1 MPSPWTWFKTRV
13 ACGLSAATLFQIA
26 ASYLFIYLFLIF
38 TSLSRAVIRSIGCN
52 ALEAMC
58 DIALCKLTLTM
69 TMRIKKNEKT
79 RRSNMGAWVQEKLRI
94 RGTEI
99 PQGSALKFCL
109 PGAVHDVIK
118 HANFDEDRPRGFG
131 AARGRILAFSVDLPR
146 CPSNTRARAQLCDL
160 PGRVAGDL

>member
-1 MPSPWTWFKTRV
+1 MRTV
-13 ACGLSAATLFQIA
+13 CGYTVPNCSK
-26 ASYLFIYLFLIF
+26 LFIYLFFLIF

-69 TMRIKKNEKT
+69 TMRIKKPKKT

-99 PQGSALKFCL
+99 PQGSL